1 MSELLLEVK
10 NLKTSF
16 LTDEGTVRAV
26 DGVDLTIHA
35 GEAVGLVGESGCGK
49 SVTSL
54 SIMGLI
60 PTPPGVVTADSL
72 RWRGRDLLGLTPAEM
87 NKLRGNELAMV
98 FQEPMTSL
106 NPVYTIGDQIG
117 EVLRVHQGLS
127 KDEARQLAVG
137 LLAQVGI
144 PAPEKT
150 VAAFPHQLS
159 GGMRQRVM
167 IAMAIACRPA
177 LLIADE
183 PTTALDVTIQ
193 AQILDLLRELR
204 QQTAMAVLL
213 ITHDLG
219 IVAELAER
227 VVVMYA
233 GVVVENAPAAQLFKE
248 PLHPYTQGLLAA
260 VPRLDQTA
268 ERLHV
273 IPGVVP
279 SPGNMP
285 AGCRFAPRC
294 PLVMPACRRQ
304 EPALLSQGVRQVRCL
319 LYEGGC

>member
-1 MSELLLEVK
+1 MGWSVLSELLLEVK

-35 GEAVGLVGESGCGK
+35 GEAVGVVGESGCGK

-144 PAPEKT
+144 RRRRGRWRL
-150 VAAFPHQLS
+150 FP
-159 GGMRQRVM
+159 
-167 IAMAIACRPA
+167 
-177 LLIADE
+177 
-183 PTTALDVTIQ
+183 T
-193 AQILDLLRELR
+193 
-204 QQTAMAVLL
+204 
-213 ITHDLG
+213 
-219 IVAELAER
+219 
-227 VVVMYA
+227 
-233 GVVVENAPAAQLFKE
+233 N
-248 PLHPYTQGLLAA
+248 
-260 VPRLDQTA
+260 
-268 ERLHV
+268 
-273 IPGVVP
+273 
-279 SPGNMP
+279 
-285 AGCRFAPRC
+285 
-294 PLVMPACRRQ
+294 
-304 EPALLSQGVRQVRCL
+304 
-319 LYEGGC
+319 